1 MRIILNNLDK
11 TINPIGFF
19 DSGVGGVTVFEQ
31 VKKLLPSENYIYFG
45 DTKNM
50 PYGEKTPEQLIEFAD
65 NIFKFFE
72 KNKAKAVVMAC
83 NTTSAIVY
91 EKLKNN
97 YNFEIFPI
105 IQSVAK
111 QLSELKL
118 ERIGIFA
125 TPATINSHCYRREIQ
140 KYNKKMEVIEIACPE
155 WVKIVENGEEK
166 TEFGKTCVQEKFFEM
181 LDFSPEK
188 IVLGCTHYPYLIE
201 VLENFAPKSLF
212 INPSVEFAKIIKNDL
227 SEKNLLN
234 KSDTN
239 GSEKFY
245 VSANPEK
252 FMMAASM
259 FYEINELPE
268 LALSTPCMSKL
279 Q

>member
-1 MRIILNNLDK
+1 M
-11 TINPIGFF
+11 NPIGFF

-31 VKKLLPSENYIYFG
+31 VKKLLPDENYIYFG

-72 KNKAKAVVMAC
+72 RNNAKAVVMAC

-91 EKLKNN
+91 EKLKSN

-111 QLSELKL
+111 YLSELEL
-118 ERIGIFA
+118 GRIGIFA
-125 TPATINSHCYRREIQ
+125 TPATINSHCYRKEIQ
-140 KYNKKMEVIEIACPE
+140 KHNPKMEVVEIPCPE

-166 TEFGKTCVQEKFFEM
+166 TEFGEICVHEKMLEM
-181 LDFSPEK
+181 LNFAPEK

-201 VLENFAPKSLF
+201 VLENFAPKNLF
-212 INPSVEFAKIIKNDL
+212 INPSVEFAKIIKNEL
-227 SEKNLLN
+227 SRKDLLN
-234 KSDTN
+234 TACQEN
-239 GSEKFY
+239 FEKFY

-252 FMMAASM
+252 FLMTASM
-259 FYEINELPE
+259 FYKINKLPE
-268 LALSTPCMSKL
+268 LALNTPCMSKL

>member
-1 MRIILNNLDK
+1 MRTILHNLDK
-11 TINPIGFF
+11 APIGFF

-31 VKKLLPSENYIYFG
+31 VKRLLPDENYIYFG

-50 PYGEKTPEQLIEFAD
+50 PYGEKTPEQLLEFAD

-72 KNKAKAVVMAC
+72 KNNAKAVVMAC

-111 QLSELKL
+111 QLSELEVK
-118 ERIGIFA
+118 RIGVFA
-125 TPATINSHCYRREIQ
+125 TPATINSHCYRSEIQ
-140 KYNKKMEVIEIACPE
+140 KHNPNMEVVEIACPK
-155 WVKIVENGEEK
+155 WVKVVENGEEK
-166 TEFGKTCVQEKFFEM
+166 TELGKFSVREKILEM
-181 LDFSPEK
+181 LDFAPEK

-201 VLENFAPKSLF
+201 VLENFAPRNLF
-212 INPSVEFAKIIKNDL
+212 INPSVEFAKIIRNDL
-227 SEKNLLN
+227 AKKNLLN
-234 KSDTN
+234 KSGLK

-252 FMMAASM
+252 FKMAASM
-259 FYEINELPE
+259 FYKISELPE
-268 LALSTPCMSKL
+268 LALSNLCTIKF